1 MYVPTATKNGQSR
14 LFRSLPVWWLAF
26 RPATLWAAVAP
37 VCMGGALGY
46 FYGSRDYGLFAL
58 ILITTIL
65 IQIATNLANDLID
78 AGKGTDTDRRV
89 GPVRVV
95 QSGLLTDEAVK
106 KALVY
111 TLTAAVLLGL
121 ILVLEGGVP
130 ILCIGV
136 AALICTLWY
145 SAGPAALSYSGL
157 ADFFVLFFFGPIAV
171 SGTVYLL
178 TGAWQADALLA
189 GMALGLIAVA
199 LLVSNNLRD
208 FWTDKNADKNTLVVR
223 FGLTFG
229 RIEYTVCLVMA
240 CLIPLLASERVGIA
254 PYFGACA
261 FFAVIPLVY
270 KVWTAAVAE
279 DFLKLLA
286 PTAKLLLLYAGLFS
300 IGLFFP

>member
-1 MYVPTATKNGQSR
+1 MYVPTATENGQTR
-14 LFRSLPVWWLAF
+14 LFRALPVWWLAF

-37 VCMGGALGY
+37 VCMGGALGF
-46 FYGSRDYGLFAL
+46 FYGSRDFGLFAL
-58 ILITTIL
+58 ILITTLL

-95 QSGLLTDEAVK
+95 QSGLLTDAAVK

-111 TLTAAVLLGL
+111 TLTVATLLGL
-121 ILVLEGGVP
+121 VLVLEGGLP

-157 ADFFVLFFFGPIAV
+157 ADIFVLFFFGPIAV

-178 TGAWQADALLA
+178 TGTWESDAMLA
-189 GMALGLIAVA
+189 GMAPGLIAVA

-208 FWTDKNADKNTLVVR
+208 FWTDKTVDKNTLVVR
-223 FGLTFG
+223 FGLFFG
-229 RIEYTVCLVMA
+229 RVEYTLCLVLA
-240 CLIPLLASERVGIA
+240 CFLPLLSSERPGVA

-261 FFAVIPLVY
+261 LFAVIPLLY